1 MPQGAQKVATNAFY
15 SGFFPTAAEGSL
27 TYTIPV
33 VDQQPM
39 WFYCSQ
45 GPHCQMGM
53 VGVVNPPMNSNQTF
67 DAYKSLAKA
76 AKDNIT
82 PVGLPASSN
91 SSSNGG
97 SGKTGPPP
105 SNVTTPTI
113 TGQIAQSTRSAA
125 SVVGQASWGLFAA
138 AAVACFML

>member
-1 MPQGAQKVATNAFY
+1 MPQGQQKVASNAFY

-53 VGVVNPPMNSNQTF
+53 VGVVNPPTNTNQTF

-76 AKDNIT
+76 AKENIT
-82 PVGLPASSN
+82 PSGPPTSAN
-91 SSSNGG
+91 SG
-97 SGKTGPPP
+97 SGKTGPP
-105 SNVTTPTI
+105 SNVTTPTQ
-113 TGQIAQSTRSAA
+113 TGQVAQTTRSAA
-125 SVVGQASWGLFAA
+125 SIVGQVSWGLFAA

>member
-1 MPQGAQKVATNAFY
+1 MPQGSQKIATNAFY
-15 SGFFPTAAEGSL
+15 SGFFPTADEGAL

-53 VGVVNPPMNSNQTF
+53 VGVVNPPTNSNQTF

-82 PVGLPASSN
+82 PSGPPK
-91 SSSNGG
+91 NGG
-97 SGKTGPPP
+97 SGKIGPP
-105 SNVTTPTI
+105 SNITTPTV
-113 TGQIAQSTRSAA
+113 TGQVAQTTRSAA
-125 SVVGQASWGLFAA
+125 SIVGQASWGLLAA
-138 AAVACFML
+138 GVMACFML